1 MRRLKEWF
9 NRKAKKFVN
18 KHVVIPVNMSLIE
31 SHHETLREIQQ
42 EVRRLNESVNNQWAQ
57 TKDLYRVLMGYVE
70 EDRTGAKYTVKGV
83 IDTLRD
89 QRKEIDQLRTQLD
102 QLGGLAKIL
111 PKFDELASKDDFLL
125 CTSEVKKVEKT
136 LMGEISTVKYTTNE
150 MEKAVRETILKEGI
164 DNDDE

>member
-1 MRRLKEWF
+1 MRRIKEWF

-31 SHHETLREIQQ
+31 SHHETLRDIQQ
-42 EVRRLNESVNNQWAQ
+42 EIRRLNESVNNQWVQ

-89 QRKEIDQLRTQLD
+89 QRKEIDQLRAQLD
-102 QLGGLAKIL
+102 QLSGLAKIL
-111 PKFDELASKDDFLL
+111 PKFDELASKNELVSVS
-125 CTSEVKKVEKT
+125 SEVKKVEKT
-136 LMGEISTVKYTTNE
+136 LMGEISNVKYVTNE
-150 MEKAVRETILKEGI
+150 MEKAVRETILKEGSG
-164 DNDDE
+164 DDDK

>member
-1 MRRLKEWF
+1 MRRIKEWF

-31 SHHETLREIQQ
+31 SHHETLRDIQQ
-42 EVRRLNESVNNQWAQ
+42 EIRRLNESVNNQWVQ

-89 QRKEIDQLRTQLD
+89 QRKEIDQLRAQLD
-102 QLGGLAKIL
+102 QLSGLAKIL
-111 PKFDELASKDDFLL
+111 PKFDELASKNELASVS
-125 CTSEVKKVEKT
+125 SEVKKVEKT
-136 LMGEISTVKYTTNE
+136 LMGEISNVKYVTNE
-150 MEKAVRETILKEGI
+150 MEKAVRETILKEGN
-164 DNDDE
+164 DNDE

>member
-1 MRRLKEWF
+1 MRRIKEWF

-31 SHHETLREIQQ
+31 SHHETLRDIQQ
-42 EVRRLNESVNNQWAQ
+42 EIRRLNESVNNQWVQ

-89 QRKEIDQLRTQLD
+89 QRKEIDQLRAQLD
-102 QLGGLAKIL
+102 QLSGLAKIL
-111 PKFDELASKDDFLL
+111 PKFDELASKNELASVS
-125 CTSEVKKVEKT
+125 SEVKKVEKT
-136 LMGEISTVKYTTNE
+136 LMGEISNVKYVTNE
-150 MEKAVRETILKEGI
+150 MEKAVRETILKEGNG
-164 DNDDE
+164 NDE